1 MIRVSEIKLPVECK
15 KEALEEKIREKLGL
29 KETPDYSIKRRSID
43 ARKKDN
49 ICYSYTVDVSM
60 PKKWEE
66 RFLRRKHRGI
76 SKVKQVTYHFPYA
89 ANEAAKKKKRPVIIG
104 TGPAGLYCGLM
115 LAKAG
120 YRPILLERGKAMEER
135 VQVVESFWS
144 GEKLQKNCNVQFG
157 EGGAGTFSDG
167 KLNTTVNDKFGRN
180 DEVLKQFVAHGAKE
194 EILYDGKPH
203 IGTDCLRDIIINM
216 RNTIKECGGEIR
228 FSSCVTAI
236 ECENIPKNENE
247 KNAENTGKL
256 KGVWVLEEESD
267 KKLKQEIEKE
277 KEEKR
282 KKVPEKKY
290 FLPADMVILAPGHSA
305 RDTFFMLHERKIKME
320 AKAFAMGVR
329 VEHKR
334 EMINRSQ
341 YGDSE
346 QAKMLGT
353 APYKVTARTEKGRNV
368 YSFCMCPGGFV
379 VNASSVDGYL
389 AINGMSNA
397 DRMADNS
404 NTAIVVNITKED
416 YGCMHPLSGV
426 IFQQQWEKKAYEL
439 CSGKIPVQRFEDF
452 KKNRVS
458 DHFGEIKPCI
468 KGGYSFGN
476 IRDCLPDYVCEAI
489 EEGMEKFDHQ
499 ILGYANADTLISG
512 IESRTSSPLRILRD
526 ENFESSLS
534 GLFPCGEGAGY
545 AGGITSAAID
555 GIRVAEEI
563 AKRMNEENE

>member
-1 MIRVSEIKLPVECK
+1 MRKFEMIRVSEIKLPVECK

-76 SKVKQVTYHFPYA
+76 SKVKQVTYHFPYI
-89 ANEAAKKKKRPVIIG
+89 ANEIADKKKRPVIIG

-135 VQVVESFWS
+135 VKVVESFWN

-180 DEVLKQFVAHGAKE
+180 DEVLRQFVAHGAKE

-216 RNTIKECGGEIR
+216 RNTITKYGGEIR

-236 ECENIPKNENE
+236 EGKMIASECSKSDKCSTSSSDNSKNETTSTS
-247 KNAENTGKL
+247 AGKL
-256 KGVWVLEEESD
+256 EGVWVLEETAEG
-267 KKLKQEIEKE
+267 
-277 KEEKR
+277 
-282 KKVPEKKY
+282 EKKY
-290 FLPADMVILAPGHSA
+290 FLPADTVVLAPGHSA
-305 RDTFFMLHERKIKME
+305 RDTFFMLHEKKIKME

-334 EMINRSQ
+334 EMINCSQ
-341 YGDSE
+341 YGDSA

-353 APYKVTARTEKGRNV
+353 APYKVTARTSKGRNV

-379 VNASSVDGYL
+379 VNASSADGYL
-389 AINGMSNA
+389 AVNGMSNS

-404 NTAIVVNITKED
+404 NSAIVVNITKED

-439 CSGKIPVQRFEDF
+439 CDGKIPVQRLEDF
-452 KKNRVS
+452 KQNRVS
-458 DHFGEIKPCI
+458 DHFGHIKPCI
-468 KGGYSFGN
+468 KGAFAFGN
-476 IRDCLPDYVCEAI
+476 VRDCLPHYVCEAI
-489 EEGMEKFDHQ
+489 EEGMEKFDSQ
-499 ILGYANADTLISG
+499 IAGYANADTLISG

-526 ENFESSLS
+526 DNFESNMR

-563 AKRMNEENE
+563 AKRMNEK